1 MKLKKEIKFNIMLE
15 WEYFQNMLL
24 EHFKY
29 SIKDINSYEELTSE
43 EKEIIPDWLFEAIIE
58 KNN

>member
-1 MKLKKEIKFNIMLE
+1 
-15 WEYFQNMLL
+15 MLL